1 MYLDPEKDQKHY
13 NNPNLY
19 RARSRAAIK
28 RNMIIHSLMDIYRDI
43 NKESLSY
50 TYKDKTGTPYQMSR
64 IDYFLVDQET
74 GSYTTKAQIEEICQ
88 PFDHSQITLEVDF
101 DKVMRGP
108 GFWKF
113 NSHLEN
119 PSYIKLVRLTV
130 IEIVN
135 QYQPDTEH
143 LKTEQ
148 ELFEM
153 TPEQL
158 QNVPSQLK
166 PTRKN

>member
-1 MYLDPEKDQKHY
+1 M
-13 NNPNLY
+13 
-19 RARSRAAIK
+19 
-28 RNMIIHSLMDIYRDI
+28 
-43 NKESLSY
+43 
-50 TYKDKTGTPYQMSR
+50 
-64 IDYFLVDQET
+64 DQET

-119 PSYIKLVRLTV
+119 PSYIKLVRLTM

-153 TPEQL
+153 TPEELQMVPTTLNPQERMEQL
-158 QNVPSQLK
+158 HYTLK
-166 PTRKN
+166 AQTINYSIRLQRERKEEQTGT